1 MTPPPALRR
10 ASILAAFAAAPTLVK
25 LLAAVLYAIGL
36 LTLIQVAQLMVAGGR
51 VVPQDRLPA
60 AMADL
65 FAVVVAVVLLVLG
78 WGITRGVFG
87 SWLVALI
94 LTVLFG
100 AERVRWIATA
110 TTGVRTALAAVLAV
124 LAVAVLAL
132 LLTPAVR
139 HHCAKK

>member
-1 MTPPPALRR
+1 MSVTPPPALRR
-10 ASILAAFAAAPTLVK
+10 PSILAAFAAAPTLVK
-25 LLAAVLYAIGL
+25 LLAAILYAIGL

-65 FAVVVAVVLLVLG
+65 SAVVVAVVLVVLG

-100 AERVRWIATA
+100 AQLVRLTATA
-110 TTGVRTALAAVLAV
+110 ATGVRTALTAVAVL
-124 LAVAVLAL
+124 AVLAL

>member
-1 MTPPPALRR
+1 MSVTPPPALQKP
-10 ASILAAFAAAPTLVK
+10 SVLAAFTAAPTLVK
-25 LLAAVLYAIGL
+25 VLAAILYAIGL

-65 FAVVVAVVLLVLG
+65 SAVVVAVVSVVLG

-87 SWLVALI
+87 SWLLTLI
-94 LTVLFG
+94 VTVLFG
-100 AERVRWIATA
+100 AQRVLWMATTA
-110 TTGVRTALAAVLAV
+110 TGVRTVLAAGA
-124 LAVAVLAL
+124 AVAVLAL

-139 HHCAKK
+139 QHCAKR